1 MAQILG
7 SRADPCALPSYP
19 SALATQSSLA
29 ITAVRE
35 KEQCQRELVV
45 VTEYVGAL
53 TAQIT
58 GLRAQLRNVMRP
70 LAELHAAHKV
80 EMDALEGAQQAAAMA
95 ACEEDMSPCT
105 MCKKALAEDD
115 QLNCSECERVYCS
128 DCGYGRGDFPRQ
140 CVDCDE
146 FNCCKG
152 IVVTHCHGGMVC
164 AHPLRSGFTLPRTQR
179 DLKRSVVACIGPG
192 EECVQNHKSG
202 GNRGKRKGF
211 TPDGCT
217 CLLDSDDY

>member
-1 MAQILG
+1 MPKKRRVAGTAAAVAPAAAAAQAAAAAPAAAIPTAPPGL
-7 SRADPCALPSYP
+7 APAAL
-19 SALATQSSLA
+19 LEWWKRQ
-29 ITAVRE
+29 ID
-35 KEQCQRELVV
+35 
-45 VTEYVGAL
+45 GA
-53 TAQIT
+53 AARHKRQ
-58 GLRAQLRNVMRP
+58 

-95 ACEEDMSPCT
+95 ACGEDMSPCT

-164 AHPLRSGFTLPRTQR
+164 ARPLHSGFTLPRTQR